1 MFVHPGKRL
10 LGCACLLGTA
20 TGLLA
25 ETEKTSTFRVDV
37 DMVVLNFTVTDA
49 KGQYITGLT
58 PADIRLF
65 EDDIAQR
72 IASFSE
78 GAQPGK
84 ENVAAGG
91 NHVFILFDTSN
102 CMYEGFVHAQ
112 DAIAEFVRGL
122 DPRDSVAIYGFSQN
136 LTRAA
141 RLTRDR
147 FEALRGLRNLTAG
160 ADTAL
165 YNALLLTLRDAARVP
180 GRKMVVV
187 FSNGP
192 DNASVLAPDDVR
204 RVAEEEG
211 IPIYVVSTHSE
222 ALSDKV
228 FERITSLTGGKFF
241 MARKWRK
248 QNGAFEAV
256 REDLAHSYTVAYYP
270 EPNPN
275 AGFRKIQVR
284 LANGEDKHYRIR
296 ARPGYRLKR
305 GTESLAVSYQRPATI
320 STTAG
325 SD

>member
-1 MFVHPGKRL
+1 MLPHPGKVL
-10 LGCACLLGTA
+10 LGCACLLLTA
-20 TGLLA
+20 AGLSA
-25 ETEKTSTFRVDV
+25 ETKKASTFRVDV
-37 DMVVLNFTVTDA
+37 DMVVLNFTVTDG
-49 KGQYITGLT
+49 KGRYVTGLT
-58 PADIRLF
+58 PADVKLF
-65 EDDIAQR
+65 EDNIVQR

-78 GAQPGK
+78 GAQPAAK
-84 ENVAAGG
+84 QNAAAGG

-122 DPRDSVAIYGFSQN
+122 DPHDSVAIYGFSQN
-136 LTRAA
+136 LSRVA

-147 FEALRGLRNLTAG
+147 FEALRGLRDLTAG

-165 YNALLLTLRDAARVP
+165 YNALLLTLRDAARIP

-192 DNASVLAPDDVR
+192 DNASVVAPDDVR

-222 ALSDKV
+222 AISDKV
-228 FERITSLTGGKFF
+228 FERITGLTGGKFF

-248 QNGAFEAV
+248 QNGAFSAV
-256 REDLAHSYTVAYYP
+256 REDLAHSYTVTYYP

-275 AGFRKIQVR
+275 GGFRKIEVR
-284 LANGEDKHYRIR
+284 LTNDEGKQYRIR
-296 ARPGYRLKR
+296 ARPGYRPKR
-305 GTESLAVSYQRPATI
+305 G
-320 STTAG
+320 
-325 SD
+325 